1 MDMADSDPDI
11 KNDCEYT
18 VGDDDVSL
26 AVTIGNGND
35 GVTTVFLGGDEI
47 DPVPG
52 RSDQWVLGAGGDL
65 KDRTLEIDAI
75 VNPVTSKNIV
85 VTAAFS
91 GGPARKRCA
100 ATGTAAS
107 DDPVG
112 VQLLIDFV

>member
-1 MDMADSDPDI
+1 MADGDPDL
-11 KNDCEYT
+11 KNQCAYT
-18 VGDDDVSL
+18 VGDDDVSVV
-26 AVTIGNGND
+26 VTIGNGND

-47 DPVPG
+47 DRVPG
-52 RSDQWVLGAGGDL
+52 RRDQWVLGTGEDL
-65 KDRTLEIDAI
+65 KDRTLEIDSI
-75 VNPVTSKNIV
+75 VNRVTSKNIV

-91 GGPARKRCA
+91 GGPAQKTCA